1 MKQKVANLIDVKS
14 ILTLTLTTVFS
25 VLSLTGVIS
34 AEQFMT
40 IFSVVISFFFGTKVG
55 KAEGGQT

>member
-55 KAEGGQT
+55 KAGGGQT